1 MTTDIANDA
10 IKADSNQASSS
21 KTLRITLIALIAILS
36 CYYLWVL
43 YKAVTPNVSIAYKA
57 YYIKN
62 QTLFWQPKQP
72 TLALTIPSS
81 LDMATKVPY
90 LSRAGWEEDTDN
102 NARLLHSTGGLYFT
116 VPKAE
121 QKNIHLTVSLS
132 TPLSTPLNIHLNQWT
147 GVLTPT
153 TQANTLVA
161 SIPYNALITGDALQ
175 HFTID
180 TASPIAIKN
189 IDFSYQEGALAHQT
203 ITASHSQDSSPAV
216 NH

>member
-72 TLALTIPSS
+72 KLTLSIPSS
-81 LDMATKVPY
+81 LDVATRVPY
-90 LSRAGWEEDTDN
+90 LSRAGWAEDANN
-102 NARLLHSTGGLYFT
+102 NARLLSSNGGLYFT
-116 VPKAE
+116 LPKAE
-121 QKNIHLTVSLS
+121 KKNIHLTVNVS

-161 SIPYNALITGDALQ
+161 SIPYNALMAGDALQ

-180 TASPIAIKN
+180 PPSPIAIKH
-189 IDFSYQEGALAHQT
+189 IDFSYQEDALAQQT
-203 ITASHSQDSSPAV
+203 ITASHLQDNSPVV